1 VISEAGYGHESG
13 CGHDDGSA
21 PRRVRGHVF
30 WPLGRAAR
38 TAQQLAQASL
48 AAAGMHRGYYGVL
61 AALEEFGPSAQA
73 DLGRRLG
80 LDPSDM
86 VAILNDL
93 EHQQW
98 VRREPDPADR
108 RRNKVTLTPA
118 GQAALVQADQ
128 AVTDAEDELLARLGP
143 ADRSALAA
151 LLARLTPGEAG

>member
-1 VISEAGYGHESG
+1 
-13 CGHDDGSA
+13 
-21 PRRVRGHVF
+21 VRGHVF

-61 AALEEFGPSAQA
+61 ASLEEFGPAAQA
-73 DLGRRLG
+73 DIGRRLG

-93 EHQQW
+93 EDRQW
-98 VRREPDPADR
+98 VSREPDPTDR

-118 GQAALVQADQ
+118 GQAAVARADQ
-128 AVTDAEDELLARLGP
+128 AVAGAEDELLAPLGP
-143 ADRSALAA
+143 ADRATLTSL
-151 LLARLTPGEAG
+151 LERLARPRAG